1 MSENMSENMKY
12 WRSVQYQ
19 EWTNEY
25 KELVKHEFREG
36 ESEFT
41 SLQRRDMLKLMGA
54 SFALAGLGT
63 ACRRPV
69 DKIMPYSKAPEGT
82 IPGVPKY
89 FATTRPSIL
98 GGVGLVVETHEGRP
112 TKIEGNELHPA
123 SQGSASIHDQASVL
137 ELYDPDRSK
146 TPTKPFAEGRIPAQ
160 WGEWDAFASDLFM
173 GLSKSQGQGFALLFS
188 GEEGPTTQRLQREIL
203 IKYPKA
209 SLYQHNPLLAKN
221 TQDGAE
227 KAFGPGSRVLYQFE
241 QAKVIL
247 SIQADPLMNGAQA
260 LQNARGFAAGRKI
273 YQASEALKMN
283 RLYAVEANYSLTGT
297 NADHRLPLSVGKTSN
312 FLRALAHELFPE
324 KFSAVAFSD
333 IRFVKALARDLVKNK
348 GESLIVVGEHMD
360 SEWHAL
366 AHHLNDALAGQ
377 GKVFK
382 VVQAPVTIGKD
393 LRDLKQALNKGE
405 VQTLL
410 MMGVNPV
417 YSTPKAF
424 GFKDA
429 LRKAKTIVHAGLYED
444 ETAQLAHWH
453 LPVSHFLESWGDA
466 KAYDGT
472 ASLIQ
477 PMIAPLHGTRSEI
490 EILAQVAQ
498 ADNRNGLDWVK
509 QTWLATNFDRA
520 LHDGV
525 IAGSAYGVST
535 KSAALPSLPASKESS
550 EAEILFCYD
559 NKTLDGRYA
568 NLSWMQELADPV
580 TKLTWGNAILISQT
594 MAKELGVNS
603 RVKTRIYEADVVSV
617 TVAGKTVE
625 APAFI
630 MPGLADKSVVVSLG
644 YGRENG
650 GTIANG
656 VGVNFFEIMPADFAL
671 TAQGV
676 QLAKLNRI
684 EQLASTQEQF
694 AMNGDAIQEVS
705 VLSLDHR
712 DPAKLR
718 TAQDYAAGEKIHQH
732 PLSQMTDAWKYS
744 GNKWGMVIDLSS
756 CTGCNACV
764 TACQAENNIP
774 VVGKDQVMRSRALQ
788 WIRVDRYFTGDVAN
802 PQSIAQP
809 VPCMHCENAP
819 CEPVCPVAATVH
831 DTEGLNTM
839 IYNRCVGT
847 RYCGNNCPYKVR
859 RFNYLDY
866 TNSGNIYINP
876 LDKQRNTLLQM
887 QKNPDVTIRYRGVM
901 EKCTYCT
908 QRIQEAKI
916 AAKRDQQ
923 DSNHLPDGAVKPACA
938 QTCPTQAITFG
949 NMNDDQS
956 RVSVLKKS
964 DRNYDLLQELNT
976 RPRTSYLAKLRN
988 PNLELV

>member
-1 MSENMSENMKY
+1 MSETMTENMKY

-25 KELVKHEFREG
+25 KALIKDEFQAG
-36 ESEFT
+36 DSEFT

-54 SFALAGLGT
+54 SFALAGLG
-63 ACRRPV
+63 AGCRRPV

-82 IPGVPKY
+82 IPGIPKY
-89 FATTRPSIL
+89 FATTRPSVL
-98 GGVGLVVETHEGRP
+98 GAMGLVVETHEGRP

-123 SQGSASIHDQASVL
+123 SLGAASIHDQAAVL

-146 TPTKPFAEGRIPAQ
+146 VPTKPFEDGRIPGT
-160 WGEWDAFASDLFM
+160 WDEWDAFASDHFN
-173 GLSKSQGQGFALLFS
+173 GLVKKQGDGFAFVFG
-188 GEEGPTTQRLQREIL
+188 GEESKTLERLQKEIL
-203 IKYPKA
+203 LKYPKA
-209 SLYQHNPLLAKN
+209 VFYTHNPILPKN
-221 TQDGAE
+221 SREGAE
-227 KAFGPGSRVLYQFE
+227 KAFGAGSRVLYRFE
-241 QAKVIL
+241 KAKVIL
-247 SIQADPLMNGAQA
+247 SVQADPLMNGAQA
-260 LQNARGFAAGRKI
+260 LVNARGFAAARKI
-273 YQASEALKMN
+273 YKAEEASGMN
-283 RLYAVEANYSLTGT
+283 RLYAVEAGYSLTGT
-297 NADHRLPLSVGKTSN
+297 NADHRLPLAASQTPD
-312 FLRALAHELFPE
+312 FLKALAHELLPE
-324 KFSAVAFSD
+324 KFAAVNFSNM
-333 IRFVKALARDLVKNK
+333 RFLKALAKDLSKNK
-348 GESLIVVGEHMD
+348 GQALIVMGENQV
-360 SEWHAL
+360 SELHAL
-366 AHHLNDALAGQ
+366 VHCLNHALDGQ
-377 GKVFK
+377 GKVFEVAAAPAVQTK
-382 VVQAPVTIGKD
+382 NMADLVV
-393 LRDLKQALNKGE
+393 ALNKNQ
-405 VQTLL
+405 VQTLV

-417 YSTPKAF
+417 YSTPESL

-429 LRKAKTIVHAGLYED
+429 LRKAKILIHMGLYED
-444 ETAQLAHWH
+444 ESAQNAHWH

-466 KAYDGT
+466 KAFDGT

-477 PMIAPLHGTRSEI
+477 PMIAPLHNTRSDL
-490 EILAQVAQ
+490 EILAQIAQ
-498 ADNRNGLDWVK
+498 LDSRKGLDLVK
-509 QTWLATNFDRA
+509 ASWAGINFEQA

-525 IAGSAYGVST
+525 IPNTAYAVSSKT
-535 KSAALPSLPASKESS
+535 PVLPSLSASKSS
-550 EAEILFCYD
+550 SNIEILFNLD

-580 TKLTWGNAILISQT
+580 TKLTWGNAILVSQ
-594 MAKELGVNS
+594 ALSKELGINS
-603 RVKTRIYEADVVSV
+603 RVTTRIYEADVVSV
-617 TVAGKTVE
+617 TLGSQSIE

-644 YGRENG
+644 YGRENSG
-650 GTIANG
+650 IIGNG
-656 VGVNFFEIMPADFAL
+656 VGVNFFKIMPADFAL

-676 QLAKLNRI
+676 QIVKTGKI
-684 EQLASTQEQF
+684 EKLASTQEQF
-694 AMNGDAIQEVS
+694 AMNADAIQEVS
-705 VLSLDHR
+705 VLSLDNR

-718 TAQDYAAGEKIHQH
+718 TAQEFAAGAKIEKH
-732 PLSQMTDAWKYS
+732 PLEQLTDAWKYT

-764 TACQAENNIP
+764 TACQSENNIP

-788 WIRVDRYFTGDVAN
+788 WIRVDRYFTGDVSN

-866 TNSGNIYINP
+866 SNSGNIYINP
-876 LDKQRNTLLQM
+876 LDKERNTLLQM

-908 QRIQEAKI
+908 QRVQEAKI
-916 AAKRDQQ
+916 AAKRDQT
-923 DSNHLPDGAVKPACA
+923 DSNHLPDGAVTPACA
-938 QTCPTQAITFG
+938 QTCPTKAITFG
-949 NMNDDQS
+949 NLNDDQS
-956 RVSVLKKS
+956 RVSILKNS
-964 DRNYDLLQELNT
+964 ERNYNLLEELNT

-988 PNLELV
+988 PNLELA